1 MRSLLTL
8 VVLLA
13 LGYCVTAVPIG
24 APRKLADPGWPFST
38 PSETHEARLTFAGH
52 VRAIWHTEELQD
64 LKNGLEDQAGP
75 ALQDLK
81 HEVHKRTADDP
92 TGATRSG
99 SGSPSG
105 SAMPVPAPR

>member
-13 LGYCVTAVPIG
+13 LAYCATAVPIG
-24 APRKLADPGWPFST
+24 APRKLADPGFPYS
-38 PSETHEARLTFAGH
+38 THEARLTFAGH

-92 TGATRSG
+92 TGATG
-99 SGSPSG
+99 SGS